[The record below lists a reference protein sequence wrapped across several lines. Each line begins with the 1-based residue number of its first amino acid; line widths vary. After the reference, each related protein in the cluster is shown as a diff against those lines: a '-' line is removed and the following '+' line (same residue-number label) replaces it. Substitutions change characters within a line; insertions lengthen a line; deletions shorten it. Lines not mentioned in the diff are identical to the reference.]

1 MPAAYYP
8 TVQSDNLPLP
18 TDLNTTMPIEGPP
31 LPRPYAPE
39 GKPIE
44 PETPLT
50 IAQPFDFN
58 SLDDEDLMGLASL
71 LGIDT
76 GAFGGQNQNM
86 DMFQIDPAVRDA
98 VSRVYESQRQLGS
111 QELHRKAVESAGAR
125 GLNMTDTPVSD
136 PYMRGQALLESQL
149 RGNEAASLLGI
160 GTDWSKHRDTMFSSL
175 YNGDANRDLTR
186 QMGIMSLFNTGS
198 QIGLG
203 LNNNNFTQ
211 SSSGQSGGLSGS
223 GLGAIGVGLQ
233 GLGSS
238 GLGSWLGG
246 LFGGGGDNTPTS
258 GFWGDGGEFT
268 F

>member
-18 TDLNTTMPIEGPP
+18 TDFPNLNTTMPIEGPP

-58 SLDDEDLMGLASL
+58 SLDDNSLMSLAQL
-71 LGIDT
+71 LGINT
-76 GAFGGQNQNM
+76 GGFGGQGGGG
-86 DMFQIDPAVRDA
+86 DMFGIDPAVAEA
-98 VSRVYESQRQLGS
+98 VSRVYQSQRELGG

-160 GTDWSKHRDTMFSSL
+160 GTDWAKHRDTMFSSL
-175 YNGDANRDLTR
+175 YNGDANRDLTKSLG
-186 QMGIMSLFNTGS
+186 MMSLFNTGS

-203 LNNNNFTQ
+203 LSNNNFTQ

-246 LFGGGGDNTPTS
+246 LFGGGGNNNDNA
-258 GFWGDGGEFT
+258 DT
-268 F
+268 FDIF